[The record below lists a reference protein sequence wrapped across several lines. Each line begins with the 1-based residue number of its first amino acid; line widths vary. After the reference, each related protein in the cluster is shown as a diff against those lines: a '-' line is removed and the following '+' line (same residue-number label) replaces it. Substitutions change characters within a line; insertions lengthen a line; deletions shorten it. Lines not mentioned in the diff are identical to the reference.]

1 MARPTDGLKHVDR
14 LQGPAEQ
21 KLRLRVVLEVL
32 QGERTVEQA
41 CEVLEV
47 KPARFHELR
56 NQALEGALAGLAPG
70 RAGRPKRP
78 SEPSEVRR
86 LTEENEELQERLY
99 AAQIREELALTVPHV
114 LKRRRAREKIGTF
127 PGGKRRRP

>member
-32 QGERTVEQA
+32 QGQRTVEEA
-41 CEVLEV
+41 CTVLAI

-56 NQALEGALAGLAPG
+56 GTVLAGAMAALVPG
-70 RAGRPKRP
+70 KAGRPKRRTAP
-78 SEPSEVRR
+78 SAART
-86 LTEENEELQERLY
+86 LAEENEELKEELW
-99 AAQIREELALTVPHV
+99 AAQIREEIALTMPHL
-114 LKRRRAREKIGTF
+114 LKQRAGKKISSGRRRN
-127 PGGKRRRP
+127 RRRP